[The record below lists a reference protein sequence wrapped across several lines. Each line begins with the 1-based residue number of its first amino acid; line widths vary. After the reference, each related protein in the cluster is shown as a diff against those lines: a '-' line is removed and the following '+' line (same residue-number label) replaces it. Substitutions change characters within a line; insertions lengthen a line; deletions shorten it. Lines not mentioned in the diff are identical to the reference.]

1 MLSGTCFHRGEV
13 MTQQDKREMFKANL
27 QRAIFNAHKHG
38 LSWKDLRDILTDY
51 LKTFPL
57 E

>member
-1 MLSGTCFHRGEV
+1 